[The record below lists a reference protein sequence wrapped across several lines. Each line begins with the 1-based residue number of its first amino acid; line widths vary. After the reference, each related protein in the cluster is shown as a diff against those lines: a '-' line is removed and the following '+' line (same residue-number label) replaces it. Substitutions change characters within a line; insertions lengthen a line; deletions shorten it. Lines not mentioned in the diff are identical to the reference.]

1 MSSGLPLA
9 RHLVHVSLLWEI
21 LREVLVVFGLLEDV
35 LSEQPFV
42 VRDVNHL
49 DVIAVYAREILGRK
63 QKTYNWRVPLIRSFR
78 K

>member
-9 RHLVHVSLLWEI
+9 RHFVHVPLLWEI
-21 LREVLVVFGLLEDV
+21 FREVLVVFGLLEDV

-49 DVIAVYAREILGRK
+49 DVIAVYAREIFRRK
-63 QKTYNWRVPLIRSFR
+63 QKTYNWRVPLMRSFR

>member
-21 LREVLVVFGLLEDV
+21 LREVFAVFGLLEDV

-49 DVIAVYAREILGRK
+49 DVIAVYAREIFRLK
-63 QKTYNWRVPLIRSFR
+63 QKTYNWRVPVIRSFR

>member
-1 MSSGLPLA
+1 M
-9 RHLVHVSLLWEI
+9 
-21 LREVLVVFGLLEDV
+21 VFGLLEDV

-49 DVIAVYAREILGRK
+49 DVIAVYAREIFRRK
-63 QKTYNWRVPLIRSFR
+63 QKTYNWRVPLMRSFR

>member
-1 MSSGLPLA
+1 M
-9 RHLVHVSLLWEI
+9 
-21 LREVLVVFGLLEDV
+21 VFGLLKDV

-49 DVIAVYAREILGRK
+49 DVIAVYAIEILGRK
-63 QKTYNWRVPLIRSFR
+63 QKTYNWRVPLMRSFR